1 MALLASYK
9 VAHRI
14 AKSKKPRAV
23 AEELNLPAAEVMAN
37 LMMIDESAGFS
48 ALALMKSKCRY
59 RSKLNVEKETSS

>member
-14 AKSKKPRAV
+14 SKSKEPHAV
-23 AEELNLPAAEVMAN
+23 AEELIQPVAVVMAN

-48 ALALMKSKCRY
+48 ALALMI
-59 RSKLNVEKETSS
+59 L